1 MLKFNKLI
9 EPEKKTTLILFI
21 LFNDFLSMI
30 SVLFIRGFLL
40 SLISVDLHDLLVSLE
55 SSMLE
60 TLSGPAKQ
68 FYQREFDF
76 FGKITNISA
85 IIKPY
90 PKGEL
95 LKIIMVTVIKDI
107 ILY

>member
-1 MLKFNKLI
+1 M
-9 EPEKKTTLILFI
+9 TA
-21 LFNDFLSMI
+21 
-30 SVLFIRGFLL
+30 
-40 SLISVDLHDLLVSLE
+40 DLHDLLVALE
-55 SSMLE
+55 ASMLA
-60 TLSGPAKQ
+60 TLSGPANQ

-95 LKIIMVTVIKDI
+95 G
-107 ILY
+107 